1 MTEQRRTELLR
12 DLDRDTGWVLLVD
25 GVEQSYV
32 DTVDPTHLEF
42 EYMQHMALAVD
53 AALPP
58 PGPVRAVHLGGG
70 AQTMPRW
77 LHATRPG
84 TTQVVIESDP
94 AVLDAVAWLGPV
106 PGCEV
111 VVGDALSVM
120 RVLPARAFD
129 LLVWDLY
136 DGPRAV
142 TTTLTGAAVDEMRR
156 LVGDDTGLLVLNVS
170 DVLPFEVVR
179 PVLAALRD
187 RCADVALL
195 AEPSTLRGRRSGNC
209 VLVGAAG
216 APLPVSVL
224 CRVAAA
230 APVRA
235 RVVAGDDLDVFV
247 GDAQPASEE
256 RPLPLPDAALGRG
269 FL

>member
-1 MTEQRRTELLR
+1 MSETRRTELLR
-12 DLDRDTGWVLLVD
+12 DLDRETGWVLLVD

-32 DTVDPTHLEF
+32 DVEDPTHLEF
-42 EYMQHMALAVD
+42 EYMQHIALAIN

-58 PGPVRAVHLGGG
+58 SRPVRAVHLGGG

-94 AVLDAVAWLGPV
+94 TVLETVAWLGPV

-111 VVGDALSVM
+111 VVGDALAAM
-120 RVLPARAFD
+120 RVLPAAAFD

-142 TTTLTGAAVDEMRR
+142 TTTLTGEAVADMRR
-156 LVGDDTGLLVLNVS
+156 LLRDNGVMVLNVS
-170 DVLPFEVVR
+170 DVLPFEVVC
-179 PVLAALRD
+179 PVLAALWSC
-187 RCADVALL
+187 CADVALL

-209 VLVGAAG
+209 VLVGAATG
-216 APLPVSVL
+216 SLPLDGL
-224 CRVAAA
+224 HRAAA
-230 APVRA
+230 GAPVRA
-235 RVVAGDDLDVFV
+235 RVVAGDDLETFI
-247 GDAQPASEE
+247 GDARPATEDE
-256 RPLPLPDAALGRG
+256 PLPLPDEALGRG